1 MSKKK
6 TAKLFRPTIE
16 NKMFRTWKK
25 TMDKPRSG
33 GFSFDA
39 VVVFNPMGG
48 TKRVAWM
55 VSRVSP

>member
-6 TAKLFRPTIE
+6 KRNFFVQPSKTKCFAHG
-16 NKMFRTWKK
+16 KK